1 VRSDRSIPMPEISK
15 LFLSRKEALIQMGV
29 SLPTLE
35 RRIKDGTIPHI
46 KLGSRVLI
54 PAAALDRMVESA
66 MSERDV

>member
-1 VRSDRSIPMPEISK
+1 MQESSR
-15 LFLSRKEALIQMGV
+15 LFLSRTEARIRIGV

-54 PAAALDRMVESA
+54 PLAALDRLVESA
-66 MSERDV
+66 MSEKGM